1 VWLGLSLPHIYYAPK
16 VFILAFEFSLH
27 TQSAIHHC
35 TIISLDLILVII
47 LRVFFKVNMSFFP
60 SPQLEELRARLS
72 QVADAIFD
80 RSARLHG
87 SPFGRPG
94 AMTGA
99 DSRLLSLCGGP
110 GRADWVLQHLGQHWS
125 SLNEETQRTFRDD
138 WDSGLSSMLREL
150 TTPCATCPAG
160 VAKCNKCRYMV
171 PSISE
176 KLERL
181 AEEIVGKLEIERARI
196 VEEEDKKEAAR
207 AEAAKAEAAGTEA
220 KQETITEAE
229 KPPPDPELKEELE
242 KLSGDLE
249 GATKSSQ
256 DLKEQLEKA
265 NGDLE
270 LLTTEKEEL
279 TKEIEGVKADRTS
292 AREALGEALHQ
303 LDKATIHIERLAK
316 DLEVAKR
323 WKMAAEVYHELR
335 KMREDKMNRKDG
347 GALPDDEKSK
357 VKKEAVL
364 FKYKQVSA
372 LMNFGTYPDP
382 ELLAI
387 AEELWEDIGAKGWMG
402 QDGKLM
408 FEPTSK
414 ELRKVHEDYCSILRG
429 NKRYDDAERECM
441 FVWYLP
447 SWWIDKDAKDDWRYD
462 TAYRIAGIMNE
473 KKNYEEAVVW
483 HKKVVQ
489 WALDVSPRRMKRA
502 ARSGIKLISLL
513 ESLKRENCLVEIL
526 TPIWAAKELD
536 DNEIDILTC
545 GYELGSRLLS
555 NRPERAAPVLKGV
568 WEGMKA
574 TKNKNT
580 MEVAE
585 LLAKAYGSLEK
596 DEELEQLY
604 PWIIDNLTDD
614 KKLERN
620 KYRYA
625 LGYVQ
630 FTREKEEAEGTLR
643 KAWHE
648 LEQDPRYGRDHRD
661 TLQSGLLLGQVLV
674 KKGALPEALAF
685 LRAAWEG
692 GHKYSNTTLLVRA
705 GEFYSDALTLT
716 GNPQD
721 LDIAER
727 VLDEVWK
734 IATRM
739 SSNNFIRDR
748 NSVLW
753 PALLSAGDCYGR
765 LLLDRQ
771 RGAEAEKLLMK
782 VIKLKKDL
790 GHEDLDETQALL
802 EEAKRLQL
810 PPPEVVSNGLKDIGI
825 PSLGLSTPER
835 PRSRAASRRRQPR
848 KRPGFL
854 SDVAWWMM
862 TT

>member
-1 VWLGLSLPHIYYAPK
+1 
-16 VFILAFEFSLH
+16 
-27 TQSAIHHC
+27 
-35 TIISLDLILVII
+35 
-47 LRVFFKVNMSFFP
+47 MSFFP

-72 QVADAIFD
+72 QVADAIFE

-94 AMTGA
+94 ATKGS

-110 GRADWVLQHLGQHWS
+110 GRADWVLQHLGQHWA
-125 SLNEETQRTFRDD
+125 SLSEEKQTMFRDD
-138 WDSGLSSMLREL
+138 WESGLTAMYREL
-150 TTPCATCPAG
+150 TTPCSSCPTG
-160 VAKCNKCRYMV
+160 VAECNRCRYMV

-181 AEEIVGKLEIERARI
+181 AEEVVGKLEAERARI
-196 VEEEDKKEAAR
+196 ADEEDRKEAAI
-207 AEAAKAEAAGTEA
+207 AEAKMEPKEVPIEEPDRPPTTDPILKGELDKALGEAT
-220 KQETITEAE
+220 T
-229 KPPPDPELKEELE
+229 
-242 KLSGDLE
+242 
-249 GATKSSQ
+249 
-256 DLKEQLEKA
+256 LKEQLEKA
-265 NGDLE
+265 TGDIAG
-270 LLTTEKEEL
+270 LTAANEEL
-279 TKEIEGVKADRTS
+279 TKAKEELIKELEAVKEERKS

-303 LDKATIHIERLAK
+303 LDKAATNIEWYAK

-323 WKMAAEVYHELR
+323 WKVAAEIYNELR
-335 KMREDKMNRKDG
+335 KMREAKLVRQDG
-347 GALPDDEKSK
+347 GALSDEEKLK

-364 FKYKQVSA
+364 FKHKQVSA

-382 ELLAI
+382 ELLGI
-387 AEELWEDIGAKGWMG
+387 AEELWETVGAKGWMG
-402 QDGKLM
+402 QEGQLL
-408 FEPTSK
+408 FEPTSR
-414 ELRKVHEDYCSILRG
+414 ELRKIHEDYCSILRG
-429 NKRYDDAERECM
+429 NKKYDEAERECM

-447 SWWIDKDAKDDWRYD
+447 SWWIDKDPKDDWRYD

-473 KKNYEEAVVW
+473 RKNYEEAVVW

-502 ARSGIKLISLL
+502 ARSGTKLISLL
-513 ESLKRENCLVEIL
+513 ETLKRENCLIDIL
-526 TPIWAAKELD
+526 TPIWAAKEAD
-536 DNEIDILTC
+536 DNEVDILIC
-545 GYELGSRLLS
+545 GYELGRRLLT
-555 NRPERAAPVLKGV
+555 NRPERAAPVLRGV

-574 TKNKNT
+574 TKHKQT

-596 DEELEQLY
+596 EEELEQLY

-630 FTREKEEAEGTLR
+630 FTREKEEAEETLR

-674 KKGALPEALAF
+674 KKGALEEAQVYLK
-685 LRAAWEG
+685 AAWEG
-692 GHKYSNTTLLVRA
+692 GHKYPNTTLLVRA
-705 GEFYSDALTLT
+705 GEFYSEALVLT
-716 GNPQD
+716 GNPQA
-721 LDIAER
+721 LDAAER
-727 VLDEVWK
+727 VLDEVWR

-739 SSNNFIRDR
+739 SQNNYVRDR
-748 NSVLW
+748 SSVLW
-753 PALLSAGDCYGR
+753 PALLSVGDCYGR

-771 RGAEAEKLLMK
+771 KWVEAEKLLLK
-782 VIKLKKDL
+782 VVKLKKDL
-790 GHEDLDETQALL
+790 GHGQDDLEETQHLL
-802 EEAKRLQL
+802 EEAKRSQIPL
-810 PPPEVVSNGLKDIGI
+810 PEVLNIG
-825 PSLGLSTPER
+825 PREPGMPNLELPQT
-835 PRSRAASRRRQPR
+835 PRSRSRSRKRQPR

>member
-1 VWLGLSLPHIYYAPK
+1 
-16 VFILAFEFSLH
+16 
-27 TQSAIHHC
+27 
-35 TIISLDLILVII
+35 
-47 LRVFFKVNMSFFP
+47 MSFFP

-94 AMTGA
+94 SSNSS

-125 SLNEETQRTFRDD
+125 SLPEDKQTMFRDD
-138 WDSGLSSMLREL
+138 WDSGLSAMLREL
-150 TTPCATCPAG
+150 TTPCTSCPVGLAE
-160 VAKCNKCRYMV
+160 CNRCRYMV

-181 AEEIVGKLEIERARI
+181 AEEVVGKLEAERALAS
-196 VEEEDKKEAAR
+196 E
-207 AEAAKAEAAGTEA
+207 
-220 KQETITEAE
+220 EAE
-229 KPPPDPELKEELE
+229 EVEKKSAPIPEASEEIKEEPENVSEELASLTTANQELKGELEKASGDFASLTKETQELKEQFEKVSGELA
-242 KLSGDLE
+242 S
-249 GATKSSQ
+249 
-256 DLKEQLEKA
+256 
-265 NGDLE
+265 
-270 LLTTEKEEL
+270 LTTTNEELNKDLDAVKEER
-279 TKEIEGVKADRTS
+279 KS
-292 AREALGEALHQ
+292 AREALGVALHQ
-303 LDKATIHIERLAK
+303 LDKAASNIEWYVK
-316 DLEVAKR
+316 DLEAGKR
-323 WKMAAEVYHELR
+323 WKMAAEVYDELR
-335 KMREDKMNRKDG
+335 KMREAKLNRQDG
-347 GALPDDEKSK
+347 GTVSDAEKPK
-357 VKKEAVL
+357 IKKEAVL
-364 FKYKQVSA
+364 FRHKQISA
-372 LMNFGTYPDP
+372 LMCFGTYPDP
-382 ELLAI
+382 ELLRI

-402 QDGKLM
+402 QEGNLL

-414 ELRKVHEDYCSILRG
+414 ELRKIHEDYCSILRG
-429 NKRYDDAERECM
+429 NKRYDEAERECM

-447 SWWIDKDAKDDWRYD
+447 QWWVAKDSKDEWRYD
-462 TAYRIAGIMNE
+462 TAYRIAGIMND

-483 HKKVVQ
+483 HKKIVQ
-489 WALDVSPRRMKRA
+489 WALEMSPRRMKRA
-502 ARSGIKLISLL
+502 ARSGTKLISLL
-513 ESLKRENCLVEIL
+513 EGLNRENNLIDIL
-526 TPIWAAKELD
+526 DPIWAAREPG

-545 GYELGSRLLS
+545 GYELGTRLVPSRAS
-555 NRPERAAPVLKGV
+555 KAAPILKGV

-574 TKNKNT
+574 TNHKKS

-630 FTREKEEAEGTLR
+630 FTREKEEAEDTLR
-643 KAWHE
+643 KAWME

-674 KKGALPEALAF
+674 KKGNLGEAQAF

-692 GHKYSNTTLLVRA
+692 GHKYPNTTLIVRA

-721 LDIAER
+721 LDVAER

-734 IATRM
+734 IASRM
-739 SSNNFIRDR
+739 SLNNFVRDR

-771 RGAEAEKLLMK
+771 KGAEAEKLLSK
-782 VIKLKKDL
+782 VVKLKKEL
-790 GHEDLDETQALL
+790 GHDDLDETQNLL
-802 EEAKRLQL
+802 EEAKKMQIPTFL
-810 PPPEVVSNGLKDIGI
+810 PDLFDDKPKDGGPPNLELRP
-825 PSLGLSTPER
+825 PSR
-835 PRSRAASRRRQPR
+835 PRSRSRRRQPR

>member
-1 VWLGLSLPHIYYAPK
+1 
-16 VFILAFEFSLH
+16 
-27 TQSAIHHC
+27 
-35 TIISLDLILVII
+35 
-47 LRVFFKVNMSFFP
+47 MSFFP

-94 AMTGA
+94 ATTGS

-125 SLNEETQRTFRDD
+125 SLTEDKQAMFRDD

-150 TTPCATCPAG
+150 TTPCNICPNG
-160 VAKCNKCRYMV
+160 VAECNRCRYMV

-181 AEEIVGKLEIERARI
+181 AEEVVGKLETERARI
-196 VEEEDKKEAAR
+196 ADEEDKKDAAEEA
-207 AEAAKAEAAGTEA
+207 TEA
-220 KQETITEAE
+220 KQECKEEPE
-229 KPPPDPELKEELE
+229 KPPTPDPELKLELE
-242 KLSGDLE
+242 KISGE
-249 GATKSSQ
+249 VAS
-256 DLKEQLEKA
+256 LKEQLEKA
-265 NGDLE
+265 AGDLAGE
-270 LLTTEKEEL
+270 TTKNEEL
-279 TKEIEGVKADRTS
+279 TKELDGVKEERRS

-303 LDKATIHIERLAK
+303 LDKAATNIEWYAK
-316 DLEVAKR
+316 DLEAGKR
-323 WKMAAEVYHELR
+323 WKTAAEVYNELR
-335 KMREDKMNRKDG
+335 KMREAKLNRQDG
-347 GALPDDEKSK
+347 GAVPDAEKPK

-364 FKYKQVSA
+364 FRHKQVSA

-382 ELLAI
+382 ELLRI
-387 AEELWEDIGAKGWMG
+387 ADELWEDVGAKGWMG
-402 QDGKLM
+402 QEGKLL
-408 FEPTSK
+408 FEPTSR

-447 SWWIDKDAKDDWRYD
+447 QWWIDKNPKDDFRYD
-462 TAYRIAGIMNE
+462 TAYRIAGIMSE
-473 KKNYEEAVVW
+473 KKNYEEEVVW

-502 ARSGIKLISLL
+502 ARSGSRLISLL
-513 ESLKRENCLVEIL
+513 ERLNRESSLVEIL
-526 TPIWAAKELD
+526 TPIWAAKEPD
-536 DNEIDILTC
+536 DTEVDILTC
-545 GYELGSRLLS
+545 GYELGRRLLMNS
-555 NRPERAAPVLKGV
+555 PERAAPVLKGV

-574 TKNKNT
+574 TNNKKA
-580 MEVAE
+580 MDAAE
-585 LLAKAYGSLEK
+585 LLAKACGSLEQ

-674 KKGALPEALAF
+674 KKGALGEAQAF
-685 LRAAWEG
+685 LKAAWEG
-692 GHKYSNTTLLVRA
+692 GHKYPNTTLLIRA
-705 GEFYSDALTLT
+705 GEFYSDALALT

-721 LDIAER
+721 LDVAER

-734 IATRM
+734 IATKM
-739 SSNNFIRDR
+739 SLNNFIRDR
-748 NSVLW
+748 NSALW
-753 PALLSAGDCYGR
+753 PALLSVGDCYGR

-771 RGAEAEKLLMK
+771 KWVEAEKVLVK
-782 VIKLKKDL
+782 VLRTKKDL
-790 GHEDLDETQALL
+790 GHNDLDETQHLI
-802 EEAKRLQL
+802 EEAKRMQQ
-810 PPPEVVSNGLKDIGI
+810 PIIQQEAGNDGPKDVG
-825 PSLGLSTPER
+825 GLSLDLPQPAR
-835 PRSRAASRRRQPR
+835 PRSRSRRRQPR

>member
-1 VWLGLSLPHIYYAPK
+1 
-16 VFILAFEFSLH
+16 
-27 TQSAIHHC
+27 
-35 TIISLDLILVII
+35 
-47 LRVFFKVNMSFFP
+47 MSFFP
-60 SPQLEELRARLS
+60 SPQLEELRTRLS

-94 AMTGA
+94 ATTGS

-110 GRADWVLQHLGQHWS
+110 GRADWVLQHLGQHWA
-125 SLNEETQRTFRDD
+125 SLAEDKQTMFRDD
-138 WDSGLSSMLREL
+138 WETGLSVMLKEL
-150 TTPCATCPAG
+150 MTPCSSCPAG
-160 VAKCNKCRYMV
+160 VAECNKCRYMV

-176 KLERL
+176 RLERL
-181 AEEIVGKLEIERARI
+181 AEEIVGKLEAERARMAD
-196 VEEEDKKEAAR
+196 EEERKDAAELEANREPKEVPKEEPDR
-207 AEAAKAEAAGTEA
+207 
-220 KQETITEAE
+220 
-229 KPPPDPELKEELE
+229 PPTTDPVLKGELE
-242 KLSGDLE
+242 KASGEVL
-249 GATKSSQ
+249 T
-256 DLKEQLEKA
+256 LKEQLEKTT
-265 NGDLE
+265 GDLAG
-270 LLTTEKEEL
+270 LTAANEEL
-279 TKEIEGVKADRTS
+279 TKAKEELSKELDTVKEERKS
-292 AREALGEALHQ
+292 ARESLGEALHQ
-303 LDKATIHIERLAK
+303 LDKAATNIEWYAK
-316 DLEVAKR
+316 DLEAGKR
-323 WKMAAEVYHELR
+323 WKMAAEVYNELR
-335 KMREDKMNRKDG
+335 KMREAKLNRQDG
-347 GALPDDEKSK
+347 GALSDDEKPK

-364 FKYKQVSA
+364 FRHKQVSA

-387 AEELWEDIGAKGWMG
+387 AEELWEAVGAKGWMG
-402 QDGKLM
+402 QEGKLL
-408 FEPTSK
+408 FEPTSR
-414 ELRKVHEDYCSILRG
+414 ELRKIHEDYCSILRG

-447 SWWIDKDAKDDWRYD
+447 SWWNDKDSKDSWRYD
-462 TAYRIAGIMNE
+462 TAYRIAEIMNE
-473 KKNYEEAVVW
+473 KKNYEESVVW

-502 ARSGIKLISLL
+502 ARSGTKLITLL
-513 ESLKRENCLVEIL
+513 ETLKRDNCLIDIL
-526 TPIWAAKELD
+526 TPIWAAKEPD

-545 GYELGSRLLS
+545 GNELGTRLLP

-574 TKNKNT
+574 TKHKNT
-580 MEVAE
+580 MDVAE

-674 KKGALPEALAF
+674 KKGALDEAQVF
-685 LRAAWEG
+685 LKAAWEG
-692 GHKYSNTTLLVRA
+692 GHKYPNTTLLVRA
-705 GEFYSDALTLT
+705 GEFYSDVLVLT
-716 GNPQD
+716 GNPQA
-721 LDIAER
+721 LDAAER

-734 IATRM
+734 IASRM
-739 SSNNFIRDR
+739 SLNNYVRDR

-771 RGAEAEKLLMK
+771 KWAEAEKLLLK
-782 VIKLKKDL
+782 VLKLKKDL
-790 GHEDLDETQALL
+790 GHGQDDLEETQHLL
-802 EEAKRLQL
+802 EEAKRMQIPQPEALNNGLRELGLPNLEL
-810 PPPEVVSNGLKDIGI
+810 PPPS
-825 PSLGLSTPER
+825 R
-835 PRSRAASRRRQPR
+835 PRSRSRRRQPR

>member
-1 VWLGLSLPHIYYAPK
+1 
-16 VFILAFEFSLH
+16 
-27 TQSAIHHC
+27 
-35 TIISLDLILVII
+35 
-47 LRVFFKVNMSFFP
+47 MSFFP

-94 AMTGA
+94 ATTGA

-125 SLNEETQRTFRDD
+125 SLTEETQRIFRDD

-150 TTPCATCPAG
+150 TTPCATCPTG
-160 VAKCNKCRYMV
+160 VAECNRCRYMV

-181 AEEIVGKLEIERARI
+181 AEEIVGKLETERARI
-196 VEEEDKKEAAR
+196 AEEEDKKYAA
-207 AEAAKAEAAGTEA
+207 AADA
-220 KQETITEAE
+220 KQETKDEPE
-229 KPPPDPELKEELE
+229 KPATPSPEINPEIKLELE
-242 KLSGDLE
+242 KVSEDLA
-249 GATKSSQ
+249 GATKTNQ
-256 DLKEQLEKA
+256 ELKEQLEKA
-265 NGDLE
+265 TGDLAGE
-270 LLTTEKEEL
+270 TAKNEEL
-279 TKEIEGVKADRTS
+279 IKELDAVKEDRKS

-303 LDKATIHIERLAK
+303 LDKAATNIEWYAK
-316 DLEVAKR
+316 DLEAAKR
-323 WKMAAEVYHELR
+323 WKVAAEIYNELR
-335 KMREDKMNRKDG
+335 KMREAKLIRTDG
-347 GALPDDEKSK
+347 GALSDDEKPK

-364 FKYKQVSA
+364 FRHKQVSA

-387 AEELWEDIGAKGWMG
+387 AEGLWEDVGAKGWMG
-402 QDGKLM
+402 QDGKLL

-414 ELRKVHEDYCSILRG
+414 ELRKIHEDYCSILRG

-447 SWWIDKDAKDDWRYD
+447 SWWADKDSKDDFRYD

-489 WALDVSPRRMKRA
+489 WALEVSPRRMKRA
-502 ARSGIKLISLL
+502 ARSGTKLISLL

-526 TPIWAAKELD
+526 TPIWAAKEPD

-545 GYELGSRLLS
+545 GYELGSRLLT
-555 NRPERAAPVLKGV
+555 NRPERASSVLKGV

-574 TKNKNT
+574 TKHKKA
-580 MEVAE
+580 MDVAE

-614 KKLERN
+614 MKLERN

-630 FTREKEEAEGTLR
+630 FTRENDEAERTLR

-674 KKGALPEALAF
+674 KKGALGEAQAF
-685 LRAAWEG
+685 LKAAWEG
-692 GHKYSNTTLLVRA
+692 GHKYPNTTLLVRA
-705 GEFYSDALTLT
+705 GEFYSDALVLT

-734 IATRM
+734 IASRM
-739 SSNNFIRDR
+739 SLNNFVRDR

-771 RGAEAEKLLMK
+771 KGAEAEKLLTK

-810 PPPEVVSNGLKDIGI
+810 PPPEIVYNGPREVGMPNLELPVPG
-825 PSLGLSTPER
+825 R
-835 PRSRAASRRRQPR
+835 PRSRSRRRQPR

-862 TT
+862 NT

>member
-1 VWLGLSLPHIYYAPK
+1 
-16 VFILAFEFSLH
+16 
-27 TQSAIHHC
+27 
-35 TIISLDLILVII
+35 
-47 LRVFFKVNMSFFP
+47 MSFFP

-94 AMTGA
+94 ATTGS

-110 GRADWVLQHLGQHWS
+110 GRADWVLQHLGQHWA
-125 SLNEETQRTFRDD
+125 SLAEDKQTMFRDD
-138 WDSGLSSMLREL
+138 WESGLSAMQREL
-150 TTPCATCPAG
+150 TTPCTSCPTG
-160 VAKCNKCRYMV
+160 VAECNRCRYMV

-181 AEEIVGKLEIERARI
+181 AEEVVGKLEAERAR
-196 VEEEDKKEAAR
+196 VADEEERKEAAM
-207 AEAAKAEAAGTEA
+207 AEPG
-220 KQETITEAE
+220 QESE
-229 KPPPDPELKEELE
+229 PKEEPERPPTTDPALKGGLE
-242 KLSGDLE
+242 KLSAE
-249 GATKSSQ
+249 AAS
-256 DLKEQLEKA
+256 LKEQLEKA
-265 NGDLE
+265 TGDLAS
-270 LLTTEKEEL
+270 LTTKNEEL
-279 TKEIEGVKADRTS
+279 TKELETVKEERKS

-303 LDKATIHIERLAK
+303 LDKAASNIEWYAK
-316 DLEVAKR
+316 DLETGKR
-323 WKMAAEVYHELR
+323 WKMAAEVYNDLR
-335 KMREDKMNRKDG
+335 QMREAKLDRQDG
-347 GALPDDEKSK
+347 GALSDDEKPK

-364 FKYKQVSA
+364 FRYKQVSA
-372 LMNFGTYPDP
+372 LMNCGTYPDP
-382 ELLAI
+382 DLLGI
-387 AEELWEDIGAKGWMG
+387 AEELWEAVGAKGWMG
-402 QDGKLM
+402 QEGKLL
-408 FEPTSK
+408 FEPTSR
-414 ELRKVHEDYCSILRG
+414 ELRKIHEDYCTILRG

-447 SWWIDKDAKDDWRYD
+447 SWWIDKDQKDDWRYD
-462 TAYRIAGIMNE
+462 TAYRIAGIMSE

-489 WALDVSPRRMKRA
+489 WALEVSPRRMKRA
-502 ARSGIKLISLL
+502 ARSGTKLISLL
-513 ESLKRENCLVEIL
+513 ESLKRENCLIDIL
-526 TPIWAAKELD
+526 TPIWAAKEPD
-536 DNEIDILTC
+536 ENEVDILAC
-545 GYELGSRLLS
+545 GYELGSRLLP
-555 NRPERAAPVLKGV
+555 NRPERAAPVLRGV

-574 TKNKNT
+574 TKHKET
-580 MEVAE
+580 VEVAE

-674 KKGALPEALAF
+674 KKGALEEAQVF
-685 LRAAWEG
+685 LKAAWEG
-692 GHKYSNTTLLVRA
+692 GHKYPNTTLLIRA
-705 GEFYSDALTLT
+705 GEFYSEALVLT
-716 GNPQD
+716 GNPQA
-721 LDIAER
+721 LDAAER

-734 IATRM
+734 IASRM
-739 SSNNFIRDR
+739 SLNNYVRDR

-753 PALLSAGDCYGR
+753 PALLSAGDSYGR

-771 RGAEAEKLLMK
+771 KWPDAERLLLK
-782 VIKLKKDL
+782 ILKLKKDL
-790 GHEDLDETQALL
+790 GHGQEGLEETQHLL
-802 EEAKRLQL
+802 EEAKRMQL
-810 PPPEVVSNGLKDIGI
+810 PQPEFANNGLKEAGAPNLELPQ
-825 PSLGLSTPER
+825 PSR
-835 PRSRAASRRRQPR
+835 PRSRSRRRQPR

>member
-1 VWLGLSLPHIYYAPK
+1 
-16 VFILAFEFSLH
+16 
-27 TQSAIHHC
+27 
-35 TIISLDLILVII
+35 
-47 LRVFFKVNMSFFP
+47 MSFFP

-94 AMTGA
+94 ATTGS

-110 GRADWVLQHLGQHWS
+110 GRADWVLQHLGQHWA
-125 SLNEETQRTFRDD
+125 SLAEDKQTMFRDD
-138 WDSGLSSMLREL
+138 WESGLSAMQREL
-150 TTPCATCPAG
+150 TTPCTSCPAG
-160 VAKCNKCRYMV
+160 VAECNRCRYMV

-181 AEEIVGKLEIERARI
+181 AEEVVGKLETERAR
-196 VEEEDKKEAAR
+196 VADEEERKEAAM
-207 AEAAKAEAAGTEA
+207 AEPKEEP
-220 KQETITEAE
+220 KEEPE
-229 KPPPDPELKEELE
+229 MPPTPDPALKEELE
-242 KLSGDLE
+242 KASGE
-249 GATKSSQ
+249 AAS
-256 DLKEQLEKA
+256 LKEQLEKA
-265 NGDLE
+265 TGDLTG
-270 LLTTEKEEL
+270 LTTKNEEL
-279 TKEIEGVKADRTS
+279 TKELDTVKEERKS

-303 LDKATIHIERLAK
+303 LDKAATNIEWYAK
-316 DLEVAKR
+316 DLEAGKR
-323 WKMAAEVYHELR
+323 WKMAAEIYNDLR
-335 KMREDKMNRKDG
+335 QMREAKLIRQDG
-347 GALPDDEKSK
+347 GALSDDEKPK

-364 FKYKQVSA
+364 FRYKQVSA

-382 ELLAI
+382 DLLGI

-402 QDGKLM
+402 QEGKLL
-408 FEPTSK
+408 FEPTSR
-414 ELRKVHEDYCSILRG
+414 ELRKIHEDYCSILRG

-447 SWWIDKDAKDDWRYD
+447 SWWVDKDQKDDWRYD

-489 WALDVSPRRMKRA
+489 WALEVSPRRMKRA
-502 ARSGIKLISLL
+502 ARSGTKLISLL
-513 ESLKRENCLVEIL
+513 ESLKRENCLIDIL
-526 TPIWAAKELD
+526 TPIWAAKEPD

-545 GYELGSRLLS
+545 GYELGSRLLP
-555 NRPERAAPVLKGV
+555 NRPERAAPVLRGV

-574 TKNKNT
+574 TKHKQA

-596 DEELEQLY
+596 DKELEQLY

-630 FTREKEEAEGTLR
+630 FTRENDEAEGTLR

-674 KKGALPEALAF
+674 KKGALDEAQVF
-685 LRAAWEG
+685 LKAAWEG
-692 GHKYSNTTLLVRA
+692 GHKYPNTTLLVRA
-705 GEFYSDALTLT
+705 GEFYSDVLVLT
-716 GNPQD
+716 GNPQA
-721 LDIAER
+721 LDAAER

-734 IATRM
+734 IASRM
-739 SSNNFIRDR
+739 SLNNYVRDR

-771 RGAEAEKLLMK
+771 KWAEAEKLLMR
-782 VIKLKKDL
+782 VVKLKKDL
-790 GHEDLDETQALL
+790 GHGQDDLEETQHLL
-802 EEAKRLQL
+802 EEAKRMQL
-810 PPPEVVSNGLKDIGI
+810 PPPEIVNIGPRDIGL
-825 PSLGLSTPER
+825 PNLELPQPAR
-835 PRSRAASRRRQPR
+835 PRSRSRRRQPR